1 MESAHTAEVMI
12 TAMARL
18 LRDGEVAIT
27 GAYSAMPMLACRLAQ
42 LTHAPSLTLIA
53 GGSGAVNPSLDPVPA
68 SSCDDRLLDADAVL
82 DLGQVIDVEA
92 YTRIDVFFAGGLQI
106 DARARCNLAGI
117 GEPGKWKLRGP
128 GSVGLPF
135 LSRARRV
142 ILYTTTHSKR
152 TFVPAVDFVSGN
164 AAKEGGTPVVT
175 PLAVMSLGA
184 GPPRLL
190 SVHPGVPAEQ
200 VVAETG
206 FPLEVPS
213 PAPVTPEPSDGELAI
228 LRRLDPAS
236 VARSLPGR

>member
-1 MESAHTAEVMI
+1 MTATSAEVMI
-12 TAMARL
+12 AAMAHL

-27 GAYSAMPMLACRLAQ
+27 GAFSAMPMLACRLAQ
-42 LTHAPSLTLIA
+42 LTHAPNLTLIA

-68 SSCDDRLLDADAVL
+68 SSCDERLLDADAVL

-106 DARARCNLAGI
+106 DALGRCNLAGVRS
-117 GEPGKWKLRGP
+117 EGKWKLRGP

-142 ILYTTTHSKR
+142 ILYTTSHSRR

-164 AAKEGGTPVVT
+164 AAKEGGTPAVT
-175 PLAVMSLGA
+175 PLAVISVGEK
-184 GPPRLL
+184 PRLV
-190 SVHPGVPAEQ
+190 SAHPGVRAEE

-206 FPLEVPS
+206 FPLEVPD
-213 PAPVTPEPSDGELAI
+213 PVPQTPLPTEAELAV
-228 LRRLDPAS
+228 LRRLDPEG
-236 VARSLPGR
+236 VARSLPAR